1 MSNQRILAM
10 TDNIVATISRFL
22 TPEILG
28 KMATATGLDD
38 ATAQKAA
45 SASVPAILGGLAD
58 LAAKPGGARQ
68 LANAV
73 ADQPSGLLST
83 LASAIGGN
91 AQLQEKGSGILASL
105 LGSGTL
111 GTLVT
116 SVSKFAGIGEGSARS
131 LMGLLAPVVLGILGR
146 EQRSGNMEASGL
158 ARMLMDQ
165 KDQISAALP
174 AGFSSML
181 GAKSTREDIGV
192 FAPSGTRV
200 YDSPQTSYTPH
211 RSAGAEVQRA
221 VSETKGGSSWAYW
234 ALPLAALA
242 GLLWYL
248 LPSGHAPDSTAETR
262 TTSTASTPARV
273 LPRLDDKSL
282 YLTKALDGWTSVGAY
297 HNQDIHNRAGE
308 RIGVVKD
315 LLVGPDGKINAAVI
329 GVGQF
334 LGIGEK
340 DIAVPLAALQIEQR
354 DNSGR
359 LIIDAPK
366 DLLRTAPAFEGIG
379 VR

>member
-1 MSNQRILAM
+1 M

-22 TPEILG
+22 TPEVLG
-28 KMATATGLDD
+28 KMAAATGLDN

-45 SASVPAILGGLAD
+45 GASVPAILGGLAD

-68 LANAV
+68 LASAV
-73 ADQPSGLLST
+73 AEQPSGLLST
-83 LASAIGGN
+83 LTSAIGGST
-91 AQLQEKGSGILASL
+91 QLQEKGGSMLASL

-111 GTLVT
+111 GTLVS

-131 LMGLLAPVVLGILGR
+131 LMGLLTPVVLSVLGR
-146 EQRSGNMEASGL
+146 EQRSAGMEASGL

-165 KDQISAALP
+165 KDQITAALP
-174 AGFSSML
+174 AGLSSML
-181 GAKSTREDIGV
+181 GAKGMREGIGTSS
-192 FAPSGTRV
+192 PSAARI
-200 YDSPQTSYTPH
+200 YDSPQAAYTPH

-248 LPSGHAPDSTAETR
+248 LPSGGAPDSATQTR
-262 TTSTASTPARV
+262 TTSTTSTPVRM

-282 YLTKALDGWTSVGAY
+282 YLTKALDGWTSIGAY
-297 HNQDIHNRAGE
+297 HNQEIHNRAGE
-308 RIGVVKD
+308 QIGVIKD
-315 LLVGPDGKINAAVI
+315 LLIGPDGRIHAAVI
-329 GVGQF
+329 GVGRF

-340 DIAVPLAALQIEQR
+340 DVAVPLAALQTER
-354 DNSGR
+354 LDNSGR
-359 LIIDAPK
+359 LILDVPK
-366 DLLRTAPAFEGIG
+366 DILRTAPAFEGISA
-379 VR
+379 R